1 MPIETSIK
9 RLKHKKKEL
18 DAKIK
23 GEKHIN
29 QKNELPQLLS
39 HFGRNHLI
47 SYSIV
52 KNKYYG
58 VRIELDDS

>member
-29 QKNELPQLLS
+29 QKN
-39 HFGRNHLI
+39 
-47 SYSIV
+47 
-52 KNKYYG
+52 
-58 VRIELDDS
+58 